1 MKTTSGGVSELI
13 DLSVTKSAS
22 HDEEREREPLVELS
36 LIYAPIL

>member
-22 HDEEREREPLVELS
+22 HDEEREPLVELS
-36 LIYAPIL
+36 IIYAPIL